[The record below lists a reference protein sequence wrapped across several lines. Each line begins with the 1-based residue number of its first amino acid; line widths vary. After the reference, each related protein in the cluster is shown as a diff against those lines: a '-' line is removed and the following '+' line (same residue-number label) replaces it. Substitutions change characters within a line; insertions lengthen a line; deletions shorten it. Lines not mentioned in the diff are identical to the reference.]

1 MTKIIAMLAICFSL
15 FGCAN
20 STGLKPKLSKT
31 GFDDATVVSVPPHG
45 MGCKSYPCIMLGAQW
60 QSNVQG
66 IVYLDFKT
74 MYEFTNMYSARLNI
88 DGDIVELID
97 ISNVTNHDVDT
108 LNNRYSLHTFAI
120 KEEKFEKI
128 LSAKKVWV
136 QIKTDGGNV
145 EDYIVDDEKDT
156 KAIHALKRFNVM
168 MENNS

>member
-1 MTKIIAMLAICFSL
+1 MLAICFSL

-31 GFDDATVVSVPPHG
+31 GFDDVTVVSVQPHG
-45 MGCKSYPCIMLGAQW
+45 MGCKSYPCVMLGAQW
-60 QSNVQG
+60 QSNVKDL
-66 IVYLDFKT
+66 IYLDFKSL
-74 MYEFTNMYSARLNI
+74 YEFTNIYSAKINI
-88 DGDIVELID
+88 DGEVIDLID
-97 ISNVTNHDVDT
+97 ISKFTDHDIDT

-120 KEEKFEKI
+120 KKNRFADL